1 MFSQSDK
8 AKYTRRDLL
17 NLVGGPAL
25 ISTAGTATAYTVR
38 KYNQPRARVGI
49 YRATSYSDP
58 LARTIRDGLA
68 NYPDT
73 IRRARAGTVVLKPNL
88 VEYDSHR
95 SVNTHPAMVAAAI
108 AAFRSVGAKDVVV
121 AEGPGHCRDTEL
133 LLEES
138 DLEHAITTEAS
149 KFVDLNLDATH
160 PLTLLSNYMKLK
172 ELYFADTL
180 LNASV
185 IVSMP
190 KLKTHHWAGV
200 TLSLKNMFGTVPGAL
215 YGWPKNILHHNGIDS
230 SIVAINT
237 SLKPHFSIVDGIEG
251 MEGDGPL
258 RGETVRSNVIIM
270 GDNLTAVDAT
280 AVRVMGLHP
289 ERIPH
294 LRMML
299 AHGGTINT
307 GRIDHVGE
315 SITSVKRDFR
325 VLEDFAELK
334 KPSYVVSAFSGV

>member
-1 MFSQSDK
+1 MSSQSEK
-8 AKYTRRDLL
+8 TKYTRRDLL
-17 NLVGGPAL
+17 NLVGGTAL
-25 ISTAGTATAYTVR
+25 ISTVGTAAAYTVG

-49 YRATSYSDP
+49 YRATSYRDP
-58 LARTIRDGLA
+58 LARIIRDGLA
-68 NYPDT
+68 NYPDV

-88 VEYDSHR
+88 VEYDSRR
-95 SVNTHPAMVAAAI
+95 SVNTHAAMVAAAI

-133 LLEES
+133 LLAES
-138 DLEHAITTEAS
+138 DLEHAIATEAS
-149 KFVDLNLDATH
+149 RFVDLNLDGTH
-160 PLTLLSNYMKLK
+160 PLAVVSTNMKLK
-172 ELYFADTL
+172 ELHFADTL
-180 LNASV
+180 LNASL

-215 YGWPKNILHHNGIDS
+215 YGWPKNILHHNGIDN

-251 MEGDGPL
+251 MEGDGPI
-258 RGETVRSNVIIM
+258 RGETVHSNVIVM

-289 ERIPH
+289 ERVAH

-299 AHGGTINT
+299 AHGGTINS
-307 GRIDHVGE
+307 GRIEQVGE
-315 SITSVKRDFR
+315 MISTVQSDFR
-325 VLEDFAELK
+325 VLEDFAALK
-334 KPSYVVSAFSGV
+334 EASFPVKALSGV